1 MGASDLVSIIDTA
14 NQSVKQTD
22 WFWNASKEDRELYK
36 QYYTKKNG
44 RANDVKT
51 PTVIAAEDEAR
62 EEENGDDSGQEVD
75 GADEADGESVEEQ
88 EVLDVGAAA
97 PPDTTAPAPPKRE
110 RSAAQKRYQDY
121 LQIAR
126 EELTKQDNNKKINLS
141 DCHALCKKML
151 EEDGWR

>member
-1 MGASDLVSIIDTA
+1 MVSIIDTA

-36 QYYTKKNG
+36 QYYSKKNA
-44 RANDVKT
+44 RANAAKT
-51 PTVIAAEDEAR
+51 PAVIVEEDEAGQ
-62 EEENGDDSGQEVD
+62 EENGDDDIGQEEDDETEQAD
-75 GADEADGESVEEQ
+75 GAD

-97 PPDTTAPAPPKRE
+97 SPDTTAPVPPKRE

-121 LQIAR
+121 LTIAR
-126 EELTKQDNNKKINLS
+126 EELTKQGKKPIS
-141 DCHALCKKML
+141 MSECHALCKQML

>member
-1 MGASDLVSIIDTA
+1 MDPSDLVSIIDTA

-36 QYYTKKNG
+36 QYYSKKNA
-44 RANDVKT
+44 RANAAKT
-51 PTVIAAEDEAR
+51 PAVIVEEDEAGQ
-62 EEENGDDSGQEVD
+62 EENGDDDIGQEEDDETEQAD
-75 GADEADGESVEEQ
+75 GAD

-97 PPDTTAPAPPKRE
+97 SPDTTAPVPPKRE

-121 LQIAR
+121 LTIAR
-126 EELTKQDNNKKINLS
+126 EELTKQGKKPIS
-141 DCHALCKKML
+141 MSECHALCKQML

>member
-1 MGASDLVSIIDTA
+1 MDPSDLVSIIDTA

-44 RANDVKT
+44 RANVVKT
-51 PTVIAAEDEAR
+51 PTVIAEEDAAG
-62 EEENGDDSGQEVD
+62 EEENGDDSGQEPD
-75 GADEADGESVEEQ
+75 GADDADEECTDSADV
-88 EVLDVGAAA
+88 VLDVGAAA
-97 PPDTTAPAPPKRE
+97 LETEGPPPKRE

-126 EELTKQDNNKKINLS
+126 EELKKQGNKKIS
-141 DCHALCKKML
+141 MSECHRLCKEML

>member
-1 MGASDLVSIIDTA
+1 MDPSDLVSIIDTA

-22 WFWNASKEDRELYK
+22 WFWNASQQDRELYK

-44 RANDVKT
+44 RGNTAKA
-51 PTVIAAEDEAR
+51 PTVIAEEDEAG
-62 EEENGDDSGQEVD
+62 EDENDDDDIGQE
-75 GADEADGESVEEQ
+75 EDGETEQ
-88 EVLDVGAAA
+88 AGSADEVLDVATAA
-97 PPDTTAPAPPKRE
+97 PHDTTNPPPKRE

-126 EELTKQDNNKKINLS
+126 EELAQGNKKINLS

>member
-1 MGASDLVSIIDTA
+1 MDPSDLVSIIDTA

-36 QYYTKKNG
+36 QYYSKKNA
-44 RANDVKT
+44 RANAAKT
-51 PTVIAAEDEAR
+51 PAVIVEEDEAGQ
-62 EEENGDDSGQEVD
+62 EENGDDDIGQEEDDETEQAD
-75 GADEADGESVEEQ
+75 GAD

-97 PPDTTAPAPPKRE
+97 SPDTTAPVPPKRE

-121 LQIAR
+121 LTIAR
-126 EELTKQDNNKKINLS
+126 EELTKQGKKPIRMS
-141 DCHALCKKML
+141 ECHTLCKQML

>member
-1 MGASDLVSIIDTA
+1 MDPSDLVSIIDTA

-36 QYYTKKNG
+36 QYYSKKNA
-44 RANDVKT
+44 RANTAKA
-51 PTVIAAEDEAR
+51 PTVIAEEDEAR
-62 EEENGDDSGQEVD
+62 EEENEDDDNGQEED
-75 GADEADGESVEEQ
+75 EETEQAGSAD

-97 PPDTTAPAPPKRE
+97 SPDTTAPVPPKRE

-121 LQIAR
+121 LTIAR
-126 EELTKQDNNKKINLS
+126 EELTKQGKKPIS
-141 DCHALCKKML
+141 MSECHTLCKQML

>member
-1 MGASDLVSIIDTA
+1 MDPSDLVSIIDTA

-36 QYYTKKNG
+36 QYYSKKNA
-44 RANDVKT
+44 RANAAKT
-51 PTVIAAEDEAR
+51 PAVIVEEDEAGQ
-62 EEENGDDSGQEVD
+62 EENGDDDIGQEEDDETEQAD
-75 GADEADGESVEEQ
+75 GAD

-97 PPDTTAPAPPKRE
+97 SPDTTAPVPPKRE

-121 LQIAR
+121 LTIAR
-126 EELTKQDNNKKINLS
+126 EELTKQGKKPIS
-141 DCHALCKKML
+141 MSECHTLCKQML